1 MLIGDNMLKVGVIGV
16 GMMGYN
22 HVRIYKELEKSKE
35 KDIKLVG
42 VSDTNEERVNEIAK
56 EFDTKAFTDYKEL
69 INEGVDLV
77 SIVVP
82 TFLHKKI
89 ASEFI
94 EAGVNVLV
102 EKPIAD
108 SIENAKELIALAKK
122 NNVKLAVGHV
132 ERFNPAILELKKHI
146 EKGVLGDI
154 VTMTAKR
161 VGPMTSR
168 ITDVG
173 VILDLSVHD
182 IDAMHFLCGSKVK
195 DVYAKAKNVKHPSD
209 AEDYALIIA
218 SFENN
223 VDGIIETNRLTP
235 HKTRSLSVIGTE
247 GIAYL
252 DYIDQSL
259 TIYDNEWVKKAKI
272 EHSEP
277 LKNELLNVIESVE
290 NDVKPLVCGEDGL
303 HALEVALKALK
314 SSK

>member
-1 MLIGDNMLKVGVIGV
+1 MLRVGVVGV

-22 HVRIYKELEKSKE
+22 HVRIYKELEKTKQ
-35 KDIKLVG
+35 KDIKLIG
-42 VSDTNEERVNEIAK
+42 VSDTNAERVGEIAK
-56 EFDTKAFTDYKEL
+56 QFDTKAFTDYKEL

-89 ASEFI
+89 ATEFI
-94 EAGVNVLV
+94 EAGINVLV

-108 SIENAKELIALAKK
+108 TIENAKELIELAKK

-146 EKGVLGDI
+146 ENRVLGDI

-195 DVYAKAKNVKHPSD
+195 DVYSKAKNVKHPSD

-235 HKTRSLSVIGTE
+235 HKTRSLNVIGTE

-259 TIYDNEWVKKAKI
+259 TIYDDEWVKTAKI

-290 NDVKPLVCGEDGL
+290 NNVEPLASGEDGL
-303 HALEVALKALK
+303 HALEVALKALN